1 MKILLIGEYSNV
13 HNTLAHGLRELG
25 HTVTVISNGDFWKN
39 YPRDIDV
46 SRRPGKLGG
55 VLLLAKIYALLPRMR
70 GYDIVQ
76 FTNPVFS
83 LGYCLLVLSQFL
95 SYVEVTVTQRHVL

>member
-13 HNTLAHGLRELG
+13 HTTLAKGLRALG
-25 HTVTVISNGDFWKN
+25 HQVCVMSDGDSWKN

-46 SRRPGKLGG
+46 ARQPGKIGG
-55 VLLLAKIYALLPRMR
+55 VKLLTKVYSLLPKLK

-76 FTNPVFS
+76 LINPM
-83 LGYCLLVLSQFL
+83 FL
-95 SYVEVTVTQRHVL
+95 EL